1 MEQDAVKRI
10 LVISGSRAD
19 YGLLEMPVKALR
31 EAGFYVDF
39 FKMWGYVLSE
49 AFDEITRHRLPM
61 NYDLLAVL
69 GDRHEILAA
78 AIAAHLNRIPI
89 AHIAG
94 GDVTKGS
101 YDDAMRDCISRLAT
115 IHFPTS
121 NDAKRNLFAMGNNL
135 ENIHMIGNLALDYIK
150 HGDWKREHPIA
161 EPYVVVSYQPETL
174 ADDPVATLRKLLP
187 QLPYDKTRVYML
199 PNPDRG
205 SDEVTKLIRD
215 VALPDDK
222 VIESLPRNEWLNL
235 LHHCDEFIGNSSS
248 LLYEAP
254 FLGIKTRLVG
264 NRQEGRVIPEGD
276 GNSSQRIVEVLIKW
290 FS

>member
-1 MEQDAVKRI
+1 MKRI

-19 YGLLEMPVKALR
+19 YGLLTPVVEALR
-31 EAGFYVDF
+31 KEDWCRVEF
-39 FKMWGYVLSE
+39 FKTDGDHLANFTPS
-49 AFDEITRHRLPM
+49 P
-61 NYDLLAVL
+61 DLLIIL
-69 GDRHEILAA
+69 GDRKEVMRTALE
-78 AIAAHLNRIPI
+78 AHLQRIPI

-121 NDAKRNLFAMGNNL
+121 NQSAFRLSTMGCVW
-135 ENIHMIGNLALDYIK
+135 ENTHMIGNLALDYIK
-150 HGDWKREHPIA
+150 HGDWDTLWEYDK
-161 EPYVVVSYQPETL
+161 PYIVISYQPETM
-174 ADDPVATLRKLLP
+174 AADPVKTFRDLLP
-187 QLPYDKTRVYML
+187 SLPKDIKRYYIL

-205 SDEVTKLIRD
+205 SDEVEALIRD
-215 VALPDDK
+215 IALPDD
-222 VIESLPRNEWLNL
+222 VIVGNLPRAAWLKL
-235 LHHCDEFIGNSSS
+235 LKNCDEFIGNSSS

-254 FLGIKTRLVG
+254 FMGIKTRLVG

-276 GNSSQRIVEVLIKW
+276 GNSSQRIVEVLTKW

>member
-1 MEQDAVKRI
+1 MKRI

-19 YGLLEMPVKALR
+19 YGLLEMPVKALHY
-31 EAGFYVDF
+31 AGFDVEFVKIWEGRKPPFQDG
-39 FKMWGYVLSE
+39 KPDM
-49 AFDEITRHRLPM
+49 I
-61 NYDLLAVL
+61 LLL
-69 GDRHEILAA
+69 GDRHEIMYAA
-78 AIAAHLNRIPI
+78 LQAHLERIPI

-121 NDAKRNLFAMGNNL
+121 VQAELRLIGNAY
-135 ENIHMIGNLALDYIK
+135 ENIHRIGNLALDYIK
-150 HGDWKREHPIA
+150 HGDWKRERPIA
-161 EPYVVVSYQPETL
+161 EPYVVVSYQPETM
-174 ADDPVATLRKLLP
+174 AADPVATLRKLLP

-254 FLGIKTRLVG
+254 FMGIKTRIVG

-276 GNSSQRIVEVLIKW
+276 GNSSQRIVEVLTKW

>member
-1 MEQDAVKRI
+1 MEQDAMKRI

-19 YGLLEMPVKALR
+19 FGLLEMPVKALR
-31 EAGFYVDF
+31 EAGFNVSFYKIWDR
-39 FKMWGYVLSE
+39 G
-49 AFDEITRHRLPM
+49 FDKPDDM
-61 NYDLLAVL
+61 FPFGPAPDLVMLL
-69 GDRHEILAA
+69 GDRHEILHAA
-78 AIAAHLNRIPI
+78 LEAHLQRIPI

-121 NDAKRNLFAMGNNL
+121 VQAELRLIGDSY

-150 HGDWKREHPIA
+150 HGDWDTLWEYDK
-161 EPYVVVSYQPETL
+161 PYIVISYQPETL
-174 ADDPVATLRKLLP
+174 ADDPVKTFRDLLP
-187 QLPYDKTRVYML
+187 SLPKDINRYYIL

-205 SDEVTKLIRD
+205 SDEVEALIRD
-215 VALPDDK
+215 IALPDD
-222 VIESLPRNEWLNL
+222 VIVGNLPRAAWLKL
-235 LHHCDEFIGNSSS
+235 LKNCDEFIGNSSS

-276 GNSSQRIVEVLIKW
+276 GNSSQRIVEVLKNAS
-290 FS
+290 F

>member
-19 YGLLEMPVKALR
+19 YGLLEMPVQAL
-31 EAGFYVDF
+31 EAAGFYVDF
-39 FKMWGYVLSE
+39 FQMWDYKPAA
-49 AFDEITRHRLPM
+49 AFNEVVERLILK
-61 NYDLLAVL
+61 YDVCFLL
-69 GDRHEILAA
+69 GDRHEILQA
-78 AIAAHLNRIPI
+78 AIACYLARVPI

-121 NDAKRNLFAMGNNL
+121 QQAANTLAYGWGYINV
-135 ENIHMIGNLALDYIK
+135 HMIGNLALDYIK
-150 HGDWKREHPIA
+150 HGDWKRERPIA

-174 ADDPVATLRKLLP
+174 AADPVATLRKLLP

-222 VIESLPRNEWLNL
+222 VIENLPRNEWLNL

-248 LLYEAP
+248 ILYEAP
-254 FLGIKTRLVG
+254 FMGIKTRLVG

-276 GNSSQRIVEVLIKW
+276 GNSSQRIVEVLTKW